1 MRPHPTEM
9 SNLKQAF
16 RKLLKSPFVSGIAIL
31 SLALGIGA
39 NSAIFSLFDEML
51 LRPLPVV
58 HPEQLVNLGAPGP
71 NPGSQSCGQAGD
83 CDAVFTYPMMLDLQ
97 KANSGFSGIA
107 GHVLFGANIAYQG
120 VTVNGDGMEVSG
132 SYFPVLGLHA
142 ALGRLFGPQDDTP
155 VGQNFVAVLGY
166 GFWSSQLGGDS
177 KVIGQTIV
185 VNGKSMTVIGV
196 APRGFEGTTLGTSP
210 KVFVP
215 ISMRHEM
222 TPTWD
227 AFTNRRNYFI
237 YLFARLKPGI
247 SIAQAKAQINAVYS
261 PILTT
266 VEAPL
271 QKGMS
276 DSTLKRFKAKLITLE
291 DGRRGQSSL
300 HKNSETPLLLL
311 LCITAIVLLIACA
324 NIANLL
330 LARGA
335 GRAME
340 MAVRL
345 SLGATRGQIV
355 AQLLTESVLLGILG
369 GIAGLFVARWTLA
382 VMTGLMPADMVADLH
397 FTLNG
402 TAIAF
407 AGVLSIATGFV
418 FGLFPALHST
428 RAELASVMRE
438 GGGKQTGV
446 KSAAR
451 FRTSLVTA
459 QIALSMALLMSAG
472 LFVKSLRN
480 VSSVDLGVKI
490 DHLTTFGIE
499 PALNGYKPAQS
510 LILFGEA
517 EDALAATPGVTGVS
531 AALVPLIGGDNWG
544 NDVNV
549 EGYPRGPDIDNNSR
563 FNEVGPDYFKVTG
576 VPMLAGREFTRADAL
591 GRPKVAIVNEA
602 FAKKF
607 RLGRDA
613 VGKHMSQG
621 GDTLDIE
628 IVGLVKDA
636 KYSDVKSKVPP
647 VFFVPYRQDST
658 IGGIVFYVRSGMD
671 PNAIVRAIPGAI
683 KRLDPNLPVSGLRTM
698 EQQVKDNVF
707 LDRMIS
713 TLSAGFAIL
722 ATLLAAI
729 GLYGVLAYSV
739 AQRTR
744 EIGVRMALG
753 ANGGNVQLMVLKQ
766 VGLMTLVGGVVGLG
780 GAFAMGRAAKSL
792 LYELQ
797 GFDPVVMAGAVVTL
811 SIVAFGAGYLPAVR
825 ASRIDPMQALR
836 HE

>member
-1 MRPHPTEM
+1 MI
-9 SNLKQAF
+9 NLKQAF
-16 RKLLKSPFVSGIAIL
+16 RKIFKSPFVSGVAIL

-83 CDAVFTYPMMLDLQ
+83 CDVVFTYPMMLDLQ
-97 KANSGFSGIA
+97 NASSGFAGIA
-107 GHVLFGANIAYQG
+107 GHTLFGANVAYQG
-120 VTVNGDGMEVSG
+120 VTVNGDGMFVSG
-132 SYFPVLGLHA
+132 SYFPVLGLHP

-155 VGQNFVAVLGY
+155 IGQNFVAVLSY
-166 GFWSSQLGGDS
+166 GFWTSQLGSDP
-177 KVIGQTIV
+177 KVLGQTMI
-185 VNGKSMTVIGV
+185 VNGKSLTVIGV
-196 APRGFEGTTLGTSP
+196 APRGFEGTTLGSTP
-210 KVFVP
+210 KIFVP
-215 ISMRHEM
+215 LSMRHELN
-222 TPTWD
+222 PTWN
-227 AFTNRRNYFI
+227 AFTDRRNYFI
-237 YLFARLKPGI
+237 YLFARLKPGV
-247 SIAQAKAQINAVYS
+247 SMAQAKASINAVYT
-261 PILTT
+261 PMLAT
-266 VEAPL
+266 VEGPL

-300 HKNSETPLLLL
+300 HKKTETPILLL

-345 SLGATRGQIV
+345 SLGATRRQIV
-355 AQLLTESVLLGILG
+355 LQLLTESVLLGIMG
-369 GIAGLFVARWTLA
+369 GIAGLFVAKWTLA
-382 VMTGLMPADMVADLH
+382 VMTGLMPADMVSDLH

-402 TAIAF
+402 AAVAF
-407 AGVLSIATGFV
+407 AGVLSVATGFV

-428 RAELASVMRE
+428 RTELASVMRE

-459 QIALSMALLMSAG
+459 QIALSMALLMAAG

-480 VSSVDLGVKI
+480 VSTVDLGVKI
-490 DHLTTFGIE
+490 DHLTTFGIA
-499 PALNGYKPAQS
+499 PSLNGYVPARSMIFFQQV
-510 LILFGEA
+510 
-517 EDALAATPGVTGVS
+517 EDALAAVPGVTGV
-531 AALVPLIGGDNWG
+531 ATARVPLLSNNNWG
-544 NDVNV
+544 NDVQV
-549 EGYPRGPDIDNNSR
+549 EGYPRGPDVDNNSR
-563 FNEVGPDYFKVTG
+563 YNEIGPDYFKVTG
-576 VPMLAGREFTRADAL
+576 VPMVAGREFTRADAL
-591 GRPKVAIVNEA
+591 GRPKVAIVNET

-607 RLGRDA
+607 GLGRDA
-613 VGKHMSQG
+613 VGKRMSQG

-628 IVGLVKDA
+628 IVGLAKDA
-636 KYSDVKSKVPP
+636 KYSDVKAKIPP
-647 VFFVPYRQDST
+647 VFFIPYRQDST
-658 IGGIVFYVRSGMD
+658 IGGNRFYVRSGMD
-671 PNAIVRAIPGAI
+671 PSVVVRAIPGVI
-683 KRLDPNLPVSGLRTM
+683 KKLDPNLPVSELRTM

-753 ANGGNVQLMVLKQ
+753 ANGGSVQLMVLKQ
-766 VGLMTLVGGVVGLG
+766 VAMMTLIGGVVGLA
-780 GAFAMGRAAKSL
+780 GAFAMGKAATTL

-797 GFDPVVMAGAVVTL
+797 GYDPVVMAGAVGTL
-811 SIVAFGAGYLPAVR
+811 VVVAFGAGYLPAVR

>member
-1 MRPHPTEM
+1 MP
-9 SNLKQAF
+9 NLKHSF
-16 RKLLKSPFVSGIAIL
+16 RAIFKSPLVSAIAIL

-39 NSAIFSLFDEML
+39 NSAIFSLFNEML

-58 HPEQLVNLGAPGP
+58 EPARLVNLGAPGP

-83 CDAVFTYPMMLDLQ
+83 CDVVFSWPMFKDLE
-97 KANSGFSGIA
+97 KASSAFSGIA
-107 GHVLFGANIAYQG
+107 AHVIFGANIAYQG
-120 VTVNGDGMEVSG
+120 VTVNGDGVMVSG
-132 SYFPVLGLHA
+132 SYFPVLGLKP
-142 ALGRLFGPQDDTP
+142 ALGRLIGPQDDTP
-155 VGQNFVAVLGY
+155 IGGNFYTVVSY
-166 GFWSSQLGGDS
+166 GFWASQLGSDPAIVG
-177 KVIGQTIV
+177 KTMVI
-185 VNGKSMTVIGV
+185 NGKSMTVVGV
-196 APRGFEGTTLGTSP
+196 APKGFEGTTLGSQP

-215 ISMRHEM
+215 VSMRQQLQ
-222 TPTWD
+222 
-227 AFTNRRNYFI
+227 FTFGNDFENRRAYWA
-237 YLFARLKPGI
+237 YLFARLKPGV
-247 SIAQAKAQINAVYS
+247 SMAQAKASINGVYT
-261 PILTT
+261 PILSE

-276 DSTLKRFKAKLITLE
+276 DSTLKRFKGKLITLE

-300 HKNSETPLLLL
+300 HAQTKIPLLLL
-311 LCITAIVLLIACA
+311 MGITAIVLLIACA

-335 GRAME
+335 GRSME

-355 AQLLTESVLLGILG
+355 AQLMSESILLALMGGLASIL
-369 GIAGLFVARWTLA
+369 VAKWTLA
-382 VMTGLMPADMVADLH
+382 AIGALRPASVASDLH
-397 FTLNG
+397 FSLDS
-402 TAIAF
+402 TAILF
-407 AGVLSIATGFV
+407 AAGLSIATGFL

-428 RAELASVMRE
+428 HTELASIMRDA
-438 GGGKQTGV
+438 GGKATGV

-459 QIALSMALLMSAG
+459 QIALSMALLMGAG

-480 VSSVDLGVKI
+480 VSTVDLGITI
-490 DHLTTFGIE
+490 DHITTFAIS
-499 PALNGYKPAQS
+499 PVLNGYEPARS
-510 LILFGEA
+510 RVLFQQV
-517 EDALAATPGVTGVS
+517 EDQLAALPGVTGVTS
-531 AALVPLIGGDNWG
+531 ARVPVLSSNNWG
-544 NDVNV
+544 NDVQV
-549 EGYPRGPDIDNNSR
+549 EGYPKGPDIDNNSR
-563 FNEVGPDYFKVTG
+563 YNELGVGYFKTLG
-576 VPMLAGREFTRADAL
+576 VPLINGRDFTQADAL

-607 RLGRDA
+607 HIGKDA
-613 VGKHMSQG
+613 VGKRMSQG

-628 IVGLVKDA
+628 IIGLAKDS
-636 KYSDVKSKVPP
+636 KYSDVKKPIPP
-647 VFFVPYRQDST
+647 VFYVPYRQDST
-658 IGGIVFYVRSGMD
+658 IGSNRFYVRSGMD
-671 PNAIVRAIPGAI
+671 PATVLRAIPNVI
-683 KRLDPNLPVSGLRTM
+683 KKLDPNLPVAGMRTL

-713 TLSAGFAIL
+713 TLSAAFAAL

-753 ANGGNVQLMVLKQ
+753 ANGAEVRMMVLKQ
-766 VGLMTLVGGVVGLG
+766 VALMTLIGGIVGLA
-780 GAFAMGRAAKSL
+780 GALELGSLAKSL
-792 LYELQ
+792 LFELE
-797 GFDPVVMAGAVVTL
+797 GYDPAVMASAIVALTA
-811 SIVAFGAGYLPAVR
+811 VAFGAGYFPALR